1 MPDEGTKYI
10 CLSAIVIDSVI
21 KSGKSFFSFTFLEVC
36 KCKIKK
42 ERLKLFI
49 TEKLESAPE
58 NDGGKDLLKNWVIHN
73 VILIV
78 FLSSFISTMTIAT
91 YPNKRH
97 KGCVSFLRHFFG
109 FCKCFEYYI
118 IRISMQI

>member
-10 CLSAIVIDSVI
+10 CLSTIVIDSVI

-58 NDGGKDLLKNWVIHN
+58 NDGGKDLLKN
-73 VILIV
+73 
-78 FLSSFISTMTIAT
+78 
-91 YPNKRH
+91 
-97 KGCVSFLRHFFG
+97 
-109 FCKCFEYYI
+109 
-118 IRISMQI
+118 